1 MMHFSI
7 KNVQVHFSAVCAF
20 RLQRILSERSL
31 GREELEVMDRN
42 RSQIRNARSVR
53 LWSRPSLPIEA
64 GMWTIWSMTPASQAP
79 SKGRSQP
86 GTRVRIPAAAPE
98 NESQLHGL
106 AHSQCRR
113 RSFLDREIERLHFH
127 VKVVADSP
135 TAVLESSCLNK
146 GLQTQ

>member
-1 MMHFSI
+1 MHFSI

-64 GMWTIWSMTPASQAP
+64 GMWTIWSMTPAFQAP
-79 SKGRSQP
+79 SKAPSQP
-86 GTRVRIPAAAPE
+86 CT
-98 NESQLHGL
+98 Q
-106 AHSQCRR
+106 
-113 RSFLDREIERLHFH
+113 
-127 VKVVADSP
+127 
-135 TAVLESSCLNK
+135 VLISASASVHD
-146 GLQTQ
+146 